1 MLAVVIMAGGKGE
14 RFWPWSRAKTPKQ
27 LLPLLGT
34 RTMIQETARRVE
46 TIVDHDHLFVV
57 TLRDYAE
64 LVLEQLP
71 QILPDNVIVEPSGK
85 NTAAC
90 IGLAAAH
97 IRHRFRS
104 DDITMVV
111 LPSDHLISDEGLFIA
126 TLMSA
131 VEAADGGDRLITI
144 GIRPTHPETGYGY
157 IKYLS
162 EHVVLRSSKAY
173 RVDCFKEK
181 PDVETATRFVQE
193 GTYVWNSGMFVWRVD
208 SIRSAIRDLMPELWA
223 GLEQIEKVMESA
235 DGDQVIQSIWAGL
248 PSVSI
253 DYGVME
259 KASNIYVIP
268 GEFGWS
274 DVGNWAALGSLLP
287 VDEHGNASSSRHV
300 ALDTSGCMIHSP
312 KRLVATLGVSDLVIV
327 EMDDVSLICNKDR
340 VQDLR
345 KVLQKLRE
353 QGLERYI

>member
-1 MLAVVIMAGGKGE
+1 MHWFGGSHSSS
-14 RFWPWSRAKTPKQ
+14 P
-27 LLPLLGT
+27 
-34 RTMIQETARRVE
+34 
-46 TIVDHDHLFVV
+46 
-57 TLRDYAE
+57 
-64 LVLEQLP
+64 
-71 QILPDNVIVEPSGK
+71 
-85 NTAAC
+85 
-90 IGLAAAH
+90 
-97 IRHRFRS
+97 RS

-253 DYGVME
+253 DYGLWRRRRHLRHPWRVRLE
-259 KASNIYVIP
+259 RCW
-268 GEFGWS
+268 E
-274 DVGNWAALGSLLP
+274 LGRSWILLP

-300 ALDTSGCMIHSP
+300 ALDTS
-312 KRLVATLGVSDLVIV
+312 A
-327 EMDDVSLICNKDR
+327 
-340 VQDLR
+340 
-345 KVLQKLRE
+345 
-353 QGLERYI
+353 